1 MFALKFLEKNMFGL
15 TEDEARRVKAKLDE
29 IQAMYPHHTAPE
41 LVVMAVNRLWIDLV
55 EADKD
60 EPSMDDWRST
70 RATIGYQPGTQED
83 IQRVAKMFSEIAE
96 QHGAFPGKLI
106 RL

>member
-70 RATIGYQPGTQED
+70 RAAKGYQPGTQED
-83 IQRVAKMFSEIAE
+83 IQRVAKRFSELAE

-106 RL
+106 RF